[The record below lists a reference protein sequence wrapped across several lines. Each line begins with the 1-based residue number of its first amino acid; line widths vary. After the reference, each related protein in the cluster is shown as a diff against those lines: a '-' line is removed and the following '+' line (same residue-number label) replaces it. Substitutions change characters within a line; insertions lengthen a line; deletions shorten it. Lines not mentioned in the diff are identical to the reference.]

1 MFFLLTLFACDH
13 GLNAVAISPIYGWVD
28 GCNAVAI
35 TGHGFGDDVSAT
47 VGGRALE
54 NPVPAQGLLTKGFRL
69 DGTIPAATQPGLVDV
84 VVTSGGTT
92 DTLTGSGGYT
102 YVACPQRAWVDAVD
116 TPAGV
121 HGDVVTFTGCSLDTA
136 LRARLVRADGALA
149 TAPDGTTPAPTA
161 LTSACGT
168 ARATFTVPA
177 VTDGDYFVQLLAEDD
192 VVLAGE
198 LCVAAD
204 SGAMSDSAATE
215 SCAPIPFT
223 VGGAR

>member
-1 MFFLLTLFACDH
+1 MFFLLTLLACDR
-13 GLNAVAISPIYGWVD
+13 GFDAVAITPIYGWVD
-28 GCNAVAI
+28 GCNAVAV

-47 VGGRALE
+47 LGGRPLE
-54 NPVPAQGLLTKGFRL
+54 NPAPAQGLLSKGFRL
-69 DGTIPAATQPGLVDV
+69 DGTVPAATQPGLVDV

-116 TPAGV
+116 KASGLG
-121 HGDVVTFTGCSLDTA
+121 GDAVTFTGCNLDA
-136 LRARLVRADGALA
+136 AVRVRLVRADGTPA

-168 ARATFTVPA
+168 ARATFPVPA

-192 VVLAGE
+192 VILAGE

-204 SGAMSDSAATE
+204 SGALSDSAATE

-223 VGGAR
+223 VGGSR